1 MRSGKAQGAEP
12 QNGGGM
18 TTRSREN
25 GYERQCN
32 MLHGGATW
40 RCGGMRR
47 DVLRRDSFIGDR
59 TETVACGLGIAHDS
73 YELMSVGVIDAFRL
87 AYNTTV

>member
-1 MRSGKAQGAEP
+1 MLHVLQGVETTEKKREGPRRRGHRALRESSGAEP

-32 MLHGGATW
+32 ILHGG
-40 RCGGMRR
+40 
-47 DVLRRDSFIGDR
+47 V
-59 TETVACGLGIAHDS
+59 VACGATYYVEI
-73 YELMSVGVIDAFRL
+73 VIG
-87 AYNTTV
+87 

>member
-1 MRSGKAQGAEP
+1 MVTVLLGKAQGAEP

-40 RCGGMRR
+40 RCYMA
-47 DVLRRDSFIGDR
+47 
-59 TETVACGLGIAHDS
+59 VACGATYFVEIVIGDS
-73 YELMSVGVIDAFRL
+73 SQLRAVWE
-87 AYNTTV
+87 

>member
-1 MRSGKAQGAEP
+1 MVTVRSGKAQGAEP

-32 MLHGGATW
+32 MLHGGVVACGATYY
-40 RCGGMRR
+40 
-47 DVLRRDSFIGDR
+47 VEIVIGDR
-59 TETVACGLGIAHDS
+59 TETVACGLGIAQLRVDECRS
-73 YELMSVGVIDAFRL
+73 DRRVPFSL
-87 AYNTTV
+87 

>member
-1 MRSGKAQGAEP
+1 MVTVRSGKAQGAEP

-32 MLHGGATW
+32 MLHGG
-40 RCGGMRR
+40 
-47 DVLRRDSFIGDR
+47 V
-59 TETVACGLGIAHDS
+59 VACGATYYVEIVIGDS
-73 YELMSVGVIDAFRL
+73 CVRSG
-87 AYNTTV
+87 NSTVTS

>member
-40 RCGGMRR
+40 RCTNDSATCYMAVLHGG
-47 DVLRRDSFIGDR
+47 V
-59 TETVACGLGIAHDS
+59 VACGATYYVEIVIGDS
-73 YELMSVGVIDAFRL
+73 CVRSG
-87 AYNTTV
+87 NSTVTS

>member
-32 MLHGGATW
+32 MLLAMLHGGVVACGATT
-40 RCGGMRR
+40 R
-47 DVLRRDSFIGDR
+47 LRRDSHR
-59 TETVACGLGIAHDS
+59 RQSACGLGIAQLRVD
-73 YELMSVGVIDAFRL
+73 EC
-87 AYNTTV
+87 